1 MGVKIAIMP
10 ARQLKWILLIVLAL
24 IWGSSFILIKKGLVG
39 LDPFQLGSL
48 RMIFAACFLLLIGF
62 KTLPTIPLGKWKLI
76 VLSALLGNFFPAYLF
91 AIAETRIGSS
101 ISGMLNAFTPLNAL
115 ILGGL
120 FFGLQFKRTQIIGV
134 SVGLIGSLLLVFTGS
149 DSGSSSEYTYIFL
162 VFIATVCYGANVNL
176 VKKYLSDLSPLAIS
190 TGNFA
195 ALIIPSLAILYA
207 TGFFEVI
214 HVPKVQKSTLF
225 IMILGVFG
233 TGIANLL
240 FYRLI
245 QMATPVFAT
254 SVTYLIPIVA
264 FFWGLLDN
272 EMLTPLQFLG
282 ACIILC
288 GVYLSGKK

>member
-1 MGVKIAIMP
+1 MMP
-10 ARQLKWILLIVLAL
+10 AKQLKWILLIVLAL
-24 IWGSSFILIKKGLVG
+24 IWGSSFILIKKGLIG

-48 RMIFAACFLLLIGF
+48 RMVFAACFLLAIGF

-91 AIAETRIGSS
+91 AIAETKIGSS
-101 ISGMLNAFTPLNAL
+101 ISGMLNSFTPLNAL

-120 FFGLQFKRTQIIGV
+120 FFGLTFKRTQIIGV
-134 SVGLIGSLLLVFTGS
+134 GVGLIGSLLLVFTGS
-149 DSGSSSEYTYIFL
+149 DTGSSSEYTYIFL
-162 VFIATVCYGANVNL
+162 VFIATVCYGTNVNL

-195 ALIIPSLAILYA
+195 AMLIPSLLILYF
-207 TGFFEVI
+207 TGYFEVA
-214 HVPKVQKSTLF
+214 HVVKVQMSTIF

-282 ACIILC
+282 ACVILT

>member
-1 MGVKIAIMP
+1 MGVKITTMP
-10 ARQLKWILLIVLAL
+10 TKQLKWILLIVLAL

-48 RMIFAACFLLLIGF
+48 RMVFAACFLLIIGF
-62 KTLPTIPLGKWKLI
+62 KTLPTIPIGKWKLI

-91 AIAETRIGSS
+91 AIAETRIESS
-101 ISGMLNAFTPLNAL
+101 ISGMLNSFTPLNAL

-149 DSGSSSEYTYIFL
+149 DTGSSSEYTYIFL
-162 VFIATVCYGANVNL
+162 VFIATVCYGTNVNL

-195 ALIIPSLAILYA
+195 AMLIPSLLILYA
-207 TGFFEVI
+207 TGYFEVI
-214 HVPKVQKSTLF
+214 QIPQVQTATVF

-282 ACIILC
+282 ACVILC

>member
-1 MGVKIAIMP
+1 MGVKILMMSTK
-10 ARQLKWILLIVLAL
+10 QLKWVFLTILSL

-48 RMIFAACFLLLIGF
+48 RMIFAACFLLVIGF

-91 AIAETRIGSS
+91 AIAETKIGSS
-101 ISGMLNAFTPLNAL
+101 ISGMLNSFTPLNAL

-134 SVGLIGSLLLVFTGS
+134 SVGLIGSLLLVFAGS
-149 DSGSSSEYTYIFL
+149 DSGSSSEYAYIFL
-162 VFIATVCYGANVNL
+162 VFIATVCYGTNVNL

-190 TGNFA
+190 TGSFA
-195 ALIIPSLAILYA
+195 AMLIPSLIILYV
-207 TGFFEVI
+207 TGYFKI
-214 HVPKVQKSTLF
+214 MHVPEVQTSTLF

-240 FYRLI
+240 FYKLI
-245 QMATPVFAT
+245 QMSTPVFAT